1 MLRERVGPGVIAQA
15 ELEEPDT
22 DTDEALA
29 VRGDADSFV
38 LLYRKHLRP
47 VYGYLYARLGN
58 RQEAEDVT
66 TLVFE
71 RAWLSLKR
79 YRPSGSFKS
88 WLFTIAQRGLSD
100 HYRRRKPHPVRVES
114 VADTLLDP
122 AAGPE
127 ESALASEELRQVL
140 EIIAGL
146 SREQQEVIALRFMA
160 ELHYG
165 EIAQVTGK
173 REAAVKMIAYRAL
186 EEIRRRYESVPR

>member
-1 MLRERVGPGVIAQA
+1 MRREG
-15 ELEEPDT
+15 L
-22 DTDEALA
+22 
-29 VRGDADSFV
+29 
-38 LLYRKHLRP
+38 H
-47 VYGYLYARLGN
+47 
-58 RQEAEDVT
+58 VT
-66 TLVFE
+66 AILVFE

-100 HYRRRKPHPVRVES
+100 HYRRRKPLPVRVDA

-140 EIIAGL
+140 DIIAGL

-160 ELHYG
+160 ELPRR
-165 EIAQVTGK
+165 AKQVLYMPPVAGRK
-173 REAAVKMIAYRAL
+173 NCNVHDDCEPDAL
-186 EEIRRRYESVPR
+186 ARVALASASGSFKE